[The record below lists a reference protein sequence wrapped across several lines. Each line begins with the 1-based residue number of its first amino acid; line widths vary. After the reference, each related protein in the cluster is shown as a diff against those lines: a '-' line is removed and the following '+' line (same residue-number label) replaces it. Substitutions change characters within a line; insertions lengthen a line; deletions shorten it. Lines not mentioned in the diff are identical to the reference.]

1 MLKILTKLF
10 CLHDWRSG
18 IMRSRVF
25 TNDFAEDI
33 ELEDSYVKICA
44 KCRRVKIIEFNQ
56 INL

>member
-18 IMRSRVF
+18 IMMSRVI
-25 TNDFAEDI
+25 TNDFEEDI

-44 KCRRVKIIEFNQ
+44 KCRRVKIVEFNQ
-56 INL
+56 I